1 MTKAQHD
8 FQPLL
13 DARAWRKISHSI
25 WAPRMKHKL
34 FIAIFSALLLT
45 AATPVLCALTIDGR
59 IDEAEWQSAKH
70 ITDFRMV
77 LPLSKVATPYPT
89 EAWVLSTPDG
99 LAIAFRNTQTA
110 ETARTR
116 QRSQRDN
123 NGPVD
128 RVNAYIDFDGDNR
141 AGYNFTVTLSND
153 IADSTFSNE
162 NQFNGD
168 WDGNWKHATFEDG
181 DTWSAEMLI
190 PWHIAPMQKVA
201 GDTRTLRLSLDR
213 VVGSRNERM
222 AWPAITWTEQR
233 FLSNLE
239 PLQLKK
245 YNQSLLAITPF
256 VVAVQDQVA
265 GEAAFDGGADIF
277 WKPNGQFQLSAT
289 LNPDFGQVESDQ
301 LVVNFS
307 AVESFFSDKR
317 PFFTENQSFF
327 DVPFGSLN
335 NGSRLIYTRRVG
347 GRADDGNGAGDV
359 TAAVKLNGSF
369 GATNYGVFAATE
381 ADEAGRDFFA
391 ARATRDFGNQGLG
404 VMITQVDRP
413 YLDRL
418 ATVYSFDHRWS
429 PGAAWN
435 VRTTALASDVSQAGN
450 TVRDSGAQIR
460 IDHESGNGWRQ
471 QLYVLHS
478 GGDLQLND
486 FGYLERNNFNYIR
499 GEIARRVTK
508 LPESSPYSSHD
519 YQMAVSNLTNDD
531 GVLIRNAWAL
541 KRYSNRRD
549 GGNQLLDIA
558 IISAGHDDLITRGN
572 GIVNMPAKLFIFAER
587 FIPHKDG
594 KKWDLYGN
602 VRYAAE
608 GLDGPSKG
616 LKQISIEPTY
626 LVNEKLSLNTSLF
639 WQNNPDWLLWQG
651 NNKLGTFNSSILQLG
666 AGVTWL
672 INNKQELRVR
682 LEALGLDAEAKQ
694 AWRVQPDGTPLAV
707 NETLDDFGLN
717 NLGFQIRYRYEL
729 APLSYLYIAYVRGGS
744 LFEDGDIYSSGQ
756 LLGDAFS
763 LRDSEQLLVKFSYRF
778 EL

>member
-1 MTKAQHD
+1 MKQNLFKAGLGV
-8 FQPLL
+8 FLL
-13 DARAWRKISHSI
+13 ASGT
-25 WAPRMKHKL
+25 P
-34 FIAIFSALLLT
+34 ALG
-45 AATPVLCALTIDGR
+45 ALRIDGR
-59 IDEAEWQSAKH
+59 IDEADWQAAKH

-77 LPLSKVATPYPT
+77 QPLSKTASPYPT

-153 IADSTFSNE
+153 IADSTFANE
-162 NQFNGD
+162 NQFSGD
-168 WDGNWKHATFEDG
+168 WDGNWQHASSEHG

-201 GDTRTLRLSLDR
+201 GDKRTIKLSLDR
-213 VVGSRNERM
+213 VIGSNSERM

-239 PLQLKK
+239 PLQITQ
-245 YNQSLLAITPF
+245 YQQSLLAITPF

-265 GEAAFDGGADIF
+265 GHTGFDGGADIF

-301 LVVNFS
+301 LVVNFG

-327 DVPFGSLN
+327 DVLFGSHKN
-335 NGSRLIYTRRVG
+335 NNSLIYTRRVG
-347 GRADDGNGAGDV
+347 GPADDGNGAGDV
-359 TAAVKLNGSF
+359 MAAVKLNGSI
-369 GATNYGVFAATE
+369 GTTNYGVFAATE
-381 ADEAGRDFFA
+381 TSDAGRDFFA

-404 VMITQVDRP
+404 VMVTQVDRP

-418 ATVYSFDHRWS
+418 ATVYSVDHRWS
-429 PGAAWN
+429 PTAAWN
-435 VRTTALASDVSQAGN
+435 VRSTLVASDVDQAGES
-450 TVRDSGAQIR
+450 VQDSGAQVR
-460 IDHESGNGWRQ
+460 IDHESGDGWRQ
-471 QLYVLHS
+471 QLYMIHS
-478 GGDLQLND
+478 GDGLQLND

-499 GEIARRVTK
+499 GEVAHRITA
-508 LPESSPYSSHD
+508 LPDTSHYSSHE
-519 YQMAVSNLTNDD
+519 YQYAMSNRTNDD
-531 GVLIRNAWAL
+531 GVLIGNAVAF
-541 KRYSNRRD
+541 KRISDRRD
-549 GGNQLLDIA
+549 GGNEYLDFA
-558 IISAGHDDLITRGN
+558 YFTPGHDDLITRGN
-572 GIVNMPAKLFIFAER
+572 GVVDMPGKFFAFAER
-587 FIPHKDG
+587 FIPHKEG
-594 KKWDLYGN
+594 KKWDWYGN

-608 GLDGPSKG
+608 GLDGPWTGQKEI
-616 LKQISIEPTY
+616 LIEPTY
-626 LVNEKLSLNTSLF
+626 LVNDKLSLSTSLY
-639 WQNNPDWLLWQG
+639 WLNNPDWLLWQG
-651 NNKLGTFNSSILQLG
+651 DNKLGTFHSNLLQFSAG
-666 AGVTWL
+666 ATWI

-682 LEALGLDAEAKQ
+682 LEALGLDAEAEQ
-694 AWRVQPDGTPLAV
+694 AWRVQPDGRPLAV
-707 NETLDDFGLN
+707 DESLDDFGLN

-729 APLSYLYIAYVRGGS
+729 APLSYLYIAYVRGGA
-744 LFEDGDIYSSGQ
+744 LFEQGDMYSSGQ
-756 LLGDAFS
+756 LITDAFS
-763 LRDSEQLLVKFSYRF
+763 LRDSEQLLIKFSYRF